1 MENHWKVFIMRE
13 INKTYKC
20 LHELGKSQL
29 GWVKKADWTNIY
41 GYLFSSDLLEIMID
55 ERRLKS

>member
-1 MENHWKVFIMRE
+1 MRE